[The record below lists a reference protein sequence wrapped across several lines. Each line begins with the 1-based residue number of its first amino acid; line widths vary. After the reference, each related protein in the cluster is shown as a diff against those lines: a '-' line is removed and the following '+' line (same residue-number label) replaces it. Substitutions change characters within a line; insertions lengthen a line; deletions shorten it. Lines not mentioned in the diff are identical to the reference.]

1 MKKQLFLL
9 LLTLISILSFSSCNQ
24 KNIQQLKEQVEKF
37 NDVCPISYG
46 DMFTLNSVLLN
57 EETVEMRFSTNGNA
71 TSISALNNHKEELKD
86 IMSIGLSKETSKR
99 LLDNI
104 IEAGANFRTIIVSGQ
119 SGERVIFDFTSNEL
133 ERARN
138 KYSNMTESQKLI
150 TNRVLGAQIRLPLQV
165 DYITT
170 MTGISITSSN
180 LVYKYEINDRETGE
194 SFNEMKGLMKS
205 ITMSQINNQITQGDY
220 LVRESNRQFFQ
231 ALVDCGQGVS
241 FEYYESNT
249 RNRMSFNI
257 SVSELKE
264 ILSGEFQK
272 DAPTLDDW
280 NDFANA
286 LEELDELFGDD
297 YDFDD

>member
-24 KNIQQLKEQVEKF
+24 KNMQQLKEQVEKF

-57 EETVEMRFSTNGNA
+57 EETVEMRFSANGNA

-119 SGERVIFDFTSNEL
+119 SGERAIFDFTSNEL

-165 DYITT
+165 DYMTT
-170 MTGISITSSN
+170 MTGISITSSD

-231 ALVDCGQGVS
+231 ALINCGQGVN

-272 DAPTLDDW
+272 DAPSLDEW
-280 NDFANA
+280 NDFAKA
-286 LEELDELFGDD
+286 LEELEDLFGDD
-297 YDFDD
+297 YD